1 MSKKTQGSNERPKD
15 ASFARSGVG
24 VPDHS
29 GSPIDVSDK
38 EIDDARRKLLGEHG
52 AAEST
57 KREREHNRETPD
69 GKS

>member
-1 MSKKTQGSNERPKD
+1 
-15 ASFARSGVG
+15 
-24 VPDHS
+24 
-29 GSPIDVSDK
+29 
-38 EIDDARRKLLGEHG
+38 LGEHG